1 MMGIHNAG
9 YVVDESYYSE
19 VVKNNYA
26 QSKEHS
32 NGRWVRNLNEQLI
45 MVMSDRVA
53 KSEDADINTILKED
67 LDVIAIHHQ
76 IIG

>member
-1 MMGIHNAG
+1 ML
-9 YVVDESYYSE
+9 
-19 VVKNNYA
+19 

-67 LDVIAIHHQ
+67 LDAIEIHHQ